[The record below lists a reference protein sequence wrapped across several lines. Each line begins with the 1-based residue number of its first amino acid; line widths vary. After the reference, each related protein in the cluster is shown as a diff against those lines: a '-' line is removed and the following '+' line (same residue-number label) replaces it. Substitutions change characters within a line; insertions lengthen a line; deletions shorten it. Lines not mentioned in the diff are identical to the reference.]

1 MSPVDPVDDAED
13 DPVFDPDPG
22 SDDPVAGDDD
32 GGGRDGRDGRD
43 GVEHLQRAAHEMIAA
58 ARSFLD
64 VVEDVVGDSA
74 AVASV
79 ADLFGSMGQAV
90 ARAGNRARDATGSA
104 SGSDPDD
111 GDDGPRVQHI
121 DVS

>member
-1 MSPVDPVDDAED
+1 MSPDDPAD
-13 DPVFDPDPG
+13 DPVTGPAAASEDSHHQGTD
-22 SDDPVAGDDD
+22 AG
-32 GGGRDGRDGRD
+32 D

-79 ADLFGSMGQAV
+79 ADLLGSMGQAV
-90 ARAGNRARDATGSA
+90 ARAGGRARTVAADFTDAAPSSA
-104 SGSDPDD
+104 GSDPDD
-111 GDDGPRVQHI
+111 GDDGRRVQHI

>member
-1 MSPVDPVDDAED
+1 MSPADPDDADTDDRADDSAPED
-13 DPVFDPDPG
+13 G
-22 SDDPVAGDDD
+22 HDDLGQAG
-32 GGGRDGRDGRD
+32 GESGRD

-79 ADLFGSMGQAV
+79 ADVLSSMGQAV
-90 ARAGNRARDATGSA
+90 ARAGSRARDA
-104 SGSDPDD
+104 SGPATSSDPDD
-111 GDDGPRVQHI
+111 GDDGPRIQHI